1 MSDEAEKIV
10 VSCACGARM
19 KVCASSVGKKTKCP
33 MSDRVFAI
41 VAPPAAVA
49 ADAAP
54 AELGLLDDFAAQEGA
69 AEALPSAPPAASKKC
84 PQCGAHMGDAV
95 MCVMCGHNTATGK
108 SVSPAKAKAERGAVK
123 AASSFMFGAALSA
136 GFAAAGGVVW
146 FLVAWYLNLEVG
158 YVAWGIGLL
167 AGLGM
172 HLGYRDANTK
182 AGVVAASM
190 SLASIILAKAA
201 IFGFVMYAVIS
212 GDTNDPELRKTFV
225 TAAIAGE
232 ILDERGIE
240 SESERENQWDSAWSE
255 AEQRVN
261 SMSPA
266 DVEAKHKELLAAAE
280 AEEESEDEESGEAD
294 AGDESSLAEADESPS
309 VEDASA
315 GLAAF
320 AVYFFQTQFG
330 LFDLLWVFLAVSSAF
345 RLGSRG
351 FSVEQSE

>member
-1 MSDEAEKIV
+1 MSDESEKIV

-19 KVCASSVGKKTKCP
+19 KVRASSVGKKTKCP
-33 MSDRVFAI
+33 KCQRVFEI
-41 VAPPAAVA
+41 VAPPAMVT
-49 ADAAP
+49 ADPAP
-54 AELGLLDDFAAQEGA
+54 SEIGLLDDLASQEGA
-69 AEALPSAPPAASKKC
+69 AEAISVAPPAAASKKC
-84 PQCGAHMGDAV
+84 PQCGAHVGDAV

-108 SVSPAKAKAERGAVK
+108 SVSPAKARTERGVVK
-123 AASSFMFGAALSA
+123 AASSFMLGAALSA
-136 GFAAAGGVVW
+136 GFAAVGGVVW
-146 FLVAWYLNLEVG
+146 FLVVWYLNLEVG

-225 TAAIAGE
+225 TAAIAE
-232 ILDERGIE
+232 EVLDERGIE

-266 DVEAKHKELLAAAE
+266 DIEAKHKEVLAAAE
-280 AEEESEDEESGEAD
+280 TADSPGEEGGEAD
-294 AGDESSLAEADESPS
+294 AEDESSLAEADESPS
-309 VEDASA
+309 VEEASA

-351 FSVEQSE
+351 FSVAEES